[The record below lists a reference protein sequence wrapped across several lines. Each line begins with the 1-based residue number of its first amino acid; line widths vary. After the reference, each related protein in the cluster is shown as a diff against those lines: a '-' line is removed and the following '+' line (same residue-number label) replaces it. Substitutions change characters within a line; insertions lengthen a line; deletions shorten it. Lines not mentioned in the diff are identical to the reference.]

1 MCGIVGYFN
10 LNGSALGPDQATL
23 ESMCQTIH
31 HRGPDERGMTTVGP
45 AALGMTRLSI
55 IDLATGQQPISNEDD
70 SIWIVFN
77 GEIYNFQELQKK
89 VLAAGHKL
97 KTHSDTETIIHLYEE
112 YGIDCLQFLEGM
124 FAFAIYDKNKDRLF
138 IARDRMGEKPLHW
151 GVFDSQLIFASE
163 LKAILAHPKSK
174 KQLNSVALQKYL
186 ALEYV
191 PAPLSMFEGIHKLMP
206 AHYMLVEKGEVLTKR
221 YWLGKPESEPTKI
234 SEAEAEDKLIEL
246 LDRSAKL
253 RLISDV
259 PLGIFLSGGIDSSA
273 ITALAARHVSSPLK
287 TFSIGFADQSFDESS
302 HAELVAKHVGCD
314 HTTAIF
320 SPQMALETLTDLWKV
335 LDEPMADASILP
347 TYFLSKMT
355 KKSVTVALSGEGGD
369 ELFGGYP
376 TYQAHRMAG
385 IWQAIPGIVRK
396 GILEPAIN
404 SLPVSHNNLSLD
416 FKAKRFI
423 ASADS
428 KDDVRHY
435 RWMGCMS
442 IDKQLN
448 LLKPEFSPLQTL
460 DKLYGGLTDSPLLNG
475 NGKRDVVSKI
485 MLIDQ
490 ITYLPDDLL
499 VKSDRASMA
508 ASLEVRLPFLAYPV
522 VEFARQL
529 PVSMKLKGL
538 TTKYLLKKALKPY
551 LPKSILTRPKKGF
564 GIPTAKWLNNE
575 LKPVVDELFSETFV
589 RQQGIFRYDQVK
601 QLLDEHRSLKFDR
614 RKELW
619 TMMMFQWWWQKYFT
633 NNLC

>member
-10 LNGSALGPDQATL
+10 LNGSPIGPDQGTL
-23 ESMCQTIH
+23 QAMCQTIH

-55 IDLATGQQPISNEDD
+55 IDLATGKQPISNEDD
-70 SIWIVFN
+70 SVWIVFN

-89 VLAAGHKL
+89 VVASGHKL
-97 KTHSDTETIIHLYEE
+97 KTHSDTETIVHLYED
-112 YGIDCLQFLEGM
+112 YGIDCLQYLEGM

-151 GVFDSQLIFASE
+151 GVFDGQLIFASE
-163 LKAILAHPKSK
+163 LKAVLAHPKSK
-174 KQLNSVALQKYL
+174 KQINSEALQKYL

-206 AHYMLVEKGEVLTKR
+206 GHYMVVENGQVTTKR
-221 YWLGKPESEPTKI
+221 YWLGKPKEQLEKI
-234 SEAEAEDKLIEL
+234 SEKEAEAKLIEL
-246 LDRSAKL
+246 LDTSARL

-273 ITALAARHVSSPLK
+273 ITALAARHVNRLK

-302 HAELVAKHVGCD
+302 HAELVAKHVGTD
-314 HTTAIF
+314 HHTAIF
-320 SPQMALETLTDLWKV
+320 SPQMALETLTELWQV

-347 TYFLSKMT
+347 TFFLSKMT

-385 IWQAIPGIVRK
+385 YWQAIPGILRK

-423 ASADS
+423 SSVDS
-428 KDDVRHY
+428 KEDVRHY

-442 IDKQLN
+442 IDKQLS
-448 LLKPEFSPLQTL
+448 LLKPEYSPLRTI
-460 DKLYGGLTDSPLLNG
+460 DRLYGGLTDTPLLNG
-475 NGKRDVVSKI
+475 NGNGNRDVVSKI

-529 PVSMKLKGL
+529 PVSFKLKGMK
-538 TTKYLLKKALKPY
+538 TKYLLKKALKSY
-551 LPKSILTRPKKGF
+551 LPESILNRPKKGF
-564 GIPTAKWLNNE
+564 GIPTAKWLNKE
-575 LKPVVDELFSETFV
+575 LASIVDELFSEKFV
-589 RQQGIFRYDQVK
+589 RQQGIFQYEQVK
-601 QLLDEHRSLKFDR
+601 QLLDEHRSLRFDR

-619 TMMMFQWWWQKYFT
+619 TLMMFQWWWQKYFA
-633 NNLC
+633 NKL

>member
-1 MCGIVGYFN
+1 MCGIVGYWN
-10 LNGSALGPDQATL
+10 LNGSPLGPDQGIL
-23 ESMCQTIH
+23 QSMCQTIH
-31 HRGPDERGMTTVGP
+31 HRGPDERGMTVVGP

-55 IDLATGQQPISNEDD
+55 IDLVSGQQPISNEDD

-89 VLAAGHKL
+89 VVDKGHKL
-97 KTHSDTETIIHLYEE
+97 KTHSDTETIVHLYEE
-112 YGIDCLQFLEGM
+112 YGIDCLQYLEGM
-124 FAFAIYDKNKDRLF
+124 FAFAIYDKNKERLF

-151 GVFDSQLIFASE
+151 GVFDGQLIFASE

-174 KQLNSVALQKYL
+174 KQLNPEALQRYL

-191 PAPLSMFEGIHKLMP
+191 PAPLSMFDGIHKLMP
-206 AHYMLVEKGEVLTKR
+206 GHYMLVENGQVTTKR
-221 YWLGKPESEPTKI
+221 YWLGKPDKESKM
-234 SEAEAEDKLIEL
+234 SEEDAVAKLIEL

-273 ITALAARHVSSPLK
+273 ITALASRHVDKLK

-302 HAELVAKHVGCD
+302 HAELVAKHLGCD
-314 HTTAIF
+314 HNTAIF
-320 SPQMALETLTDLWKV
+320 SPQMALETLTELWQV

-355 KKSVTVALSGEGGD
+355 KRSVTVALSGEGGD

-376 TYQAHRMAG
+376 TYQAHRLAG
-385 IWQAIPGIVRK
+385 LWQKIPGIVRK
-396 GILEPAIN
+396 GVIEPAIN

-423 ASADS
+423 SSIDNRE
-428 KDDVRHY
+428 DVRHY
-435 RWMGCMS
+435 RWMGCLS
-442 IDKQLN
+442 IDKQLD
-448 LLKPEFSPLQTL
+448 LLKPEFAPLNSV
-460 DKLYGGLTDSPLLNG
+460 DALYGGLTDTPLLNG

-508 ASLEVRLPFLAYPV
+508 ASLEVRLPFLAFPV

-529 PVSMKLKGL
+529 PVSLKLKGL

-551 LPKSILTRPKKGF
+551 LPKSILKRPKKGF

-575 LKPVVDELFSETFV
+575 LAPVVNELFSERFV
-589 RQQGIFRYDQVK
+589 QQQGIFQYAQVK
-601 QLLDEHRSLKFDR
+601 QLLDEHRSLRFDR

-619 TMMMFQWWWQKYFT
+619 TLMMFQWWWQKYFT
-633 NNLC
+633 NN